1 MKRQLQV
8 PTMPNFG
15 AAAPA
20 AFFVLVMAILPRQ
33 IAAEFEPPRIIEVT
47 NPSDWGIDQASAD
60 QRLYVI
66 DKGIESNMNKGDIV
80 SVYRE
85 RRFAFKTAAPLRI
98 FIGEITIIESHQGT
112 SIGRFT
118 VNDGALE
125 DPVVRVKVA
134 MEGDFLVPRLIL
146 DSSLL
151 FDSGSAALKA
161 GIIGEFENVANFIKF
176 QTPSKLIEGHTDSD
190 GDEDYNNN
198 LSLQRAG
205 AVREMLISEYE
216 FITPDML
223 EAKGYGEERPLYDND
238 TDENK
243 SLNRRIEF
251 VIWWEDLVERVDVEV
266 EEEEEEVQQ

>member
-8 PTMPNFG
+8 PLPNFG

-80 SVYRE
+80 NVYWE

-125 DPVVRVKVA
+125 DPMVRVKVA
-134 MEGDFLVPRLIL
+134 MEGRFPCPPAHPGLESALRLRQRRTESQDHRRVRKRGQLHQVPETIQVDRGSYRL
-146 DSSLL
+146 
-151 FDSGSAALKA
+151 
-161 GIIGEFENVANFIKF
+161 
-176 QTPSKLIEGHTDSD
+176 
-190 GDEDYNNN
+190 
-198 LSLQRAG
+198 
-205 AVREMLISEYE
+205 
-216 FITPDML
+216 
-223 EAKGYGEERPLYDND
+223 
-238 TDENK
+238 
-243 SLNRRIEF
+243 
-251 VIWWEDLVERVDVEV
+251 
-266 EEEEEEVQQ
+266 

>member
-1 MKRQLQV
+1 M
-8 PTMPNFG
+8 
-15 AAAPA
+15 
-20 AFFVLVMAILPRQ
+20 
-33 IAAEFEPPRIIEVT
+33 
-47 NPSDWGIDQASAD
+47 
-60 QRLYVI
+60 
-66 DKGIESNMNKGDIV
+66 
-80 SVYRE
+80 
-85 RRFAFKTAAPLRI
+85 
-98 FIGEITIIESHQGT
+98 
-112 SIGRFT
+112 
-118 VNDGALE
+118 
-125 DPVVRVKVA
+125 
-134 MEGDFLVPRLIL
+134 
-146 DSSLL
+146 
-151 FDSGSAALKA
+151 
-161 GIIGEFENVANFIKF
+161 ANFIKF

-205 AVREMLISEYE
+205 AVRERLISEYE